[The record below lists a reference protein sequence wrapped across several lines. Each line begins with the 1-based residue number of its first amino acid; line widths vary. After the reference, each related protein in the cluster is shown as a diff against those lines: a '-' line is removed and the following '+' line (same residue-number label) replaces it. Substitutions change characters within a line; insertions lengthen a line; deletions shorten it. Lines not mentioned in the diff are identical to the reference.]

1 MVNVKP
7 SLNIVVTKIL
17 TDFDGL
23 NLDRLGPERARAP
36 TPTATTVQVGI
47 FHPVRGNVNI
57 DHQAKQLNFGRESG
71 ENTPNL
77 QFSDFRRLFQFLFQ
91 ICN

>member
-7 SLNIVVTKIL
+7 SLNIVVMKIL

-36 TPTATTVQVGI
+36 TPTATSTVGLFGGPSDVFMHISPLGSRCG
-47 FHPVRGNVNI
+47 FYRSSHPS
-57 DHQAKQLNFGRESG
+57 L
-71 ENTPNL
+71 
-77 QFSDFRRLFQFLFQ
+77 RL
-91 ICN
+91 